1 MWDWDTIALPISE
14 IPLQPAVPLPEIVAT
29 PSFIPELTSSE
40 TSPPVETLS
49 QHSPTVP
56 VPAETLSQHSP
67 TVLVPATRADP
78 TVPNQ
83 QKLQVYSWKKS
94 SQGNKPLMS
103 TVHYPE
109 SEPMLGTGSSSSS
122 NPETISN
129 RLDEPI
135 ALRKGVRSCTQHPI
149 SKFVSYDNLS
159 PLFHAFTTN
168 LSRIDVPGTIEDALA
183 VPEWKNAVLEEMRAL
198 EKNDTWSLVELPQGK
213 GVIECK
219 RVFTV
224 KVRPNG
230 SIERYKA

>member
-1 MWDWDTIALPISE
+1 
-14 IPLQPAVPLPEIVAT
+14 
-29 PSFIPELTSSE
+29 
-40 TSPPVETLS
+40 
-49 QHSPTVP
+49 
-56 VPAETLSQHSP
+56 
-67 TVLVPATRADP
+67 
-78 TVPNQ
+78 
-83 QKLQVYSWKKS
+83 
-94 SQGNKPLMS
+94 MS

-230 SIERYKA
+230 SIERYKAQLVAKGFT

>member
-1 MWDWDTIALPISE
+1 
-14 IPLQPAVPLPEIVAT
+14 
-29 PSFIPELTSSE
+29 
-40 TSPPVETLS
+40 
-49 QHSPTVP
+49 
-56 VPAETLSQHSP
+56 
-67 TVLVPATRADP
+67 
-78 TVPNQ
+78 
-83 QKLQVYSWKKS
+83 
-94 SQGNKPLMS
+94 MS

-219 RVFTV
+219 PVFTI

-230 SIERYKA
+230 SIERYKAQLVAKGFT